1 MPEIKKGPSEIALK
15 HDIFGPKKILPFG
28 VISSMPK
35 NISTKNLSPTA
46 ANVSA
51 GGRQDL
57 VQTLSDDADRLLQDD
72 HVGPKNRT
80 SALAI
85 PRPATKHARPT
96 TLRYRENKI

>member
-57 VQTLSDDADRLLQDD
+57 VQALSDDAD
-72 HVGPKNRT
+72 
-80 SALAI
+80 
-85 PRPATKHARPT
+85 
-96 TLRYRENKI
+96 